1 MGRLKLKNRPLAK
14 RPGGGTLQHVYMMN
28 GCELCA
34 VEAAAQP
41 EEVRETVLR
50 MLNLRGPLTA
60 VVQLIRLGSQ
70 SYMGNA
76 GDWQVM
82 IHPTLMHKNE
92 GYIADPG
99 ICDVCSGVFGTEA
112 GFLLDDFEACTL
124 CYPTGCCSKCSH
136 IWQTPQ
142 GLDMY
147 NGEVTPGTHICALC
161 MTPDML
167 NTEAEHTTYHF
178 RFVAMAWMSAEES
191 YGSEAQ

>member
-14 RPGGGTLQHVYMMN
+14 RPGGGTFQHVYMMN

-50 MLNLRGPLTA
+50 MLNLQGPLTA

-92 GYIADPG
+92 GYVEAAG

-112 GFLLDDFEACTL
+112 CFLLDDFEACTL
-124 CYPTGCCSKCSH
+124 CYPTGCCSC
-136 IWQTPQ
+136 
-142 GLDMY
+142 
-147 NGEVTPGTHICALC
+147 VTRRPLSRLVSKPSLYKGRLVTKAVWLQK
-161 MTPDML
+161 
-167 NTEAEHTTYHF
+167 A
-178 RFVAMAWMSAEES
+178 VW
-191 YGSEAQ
+191 